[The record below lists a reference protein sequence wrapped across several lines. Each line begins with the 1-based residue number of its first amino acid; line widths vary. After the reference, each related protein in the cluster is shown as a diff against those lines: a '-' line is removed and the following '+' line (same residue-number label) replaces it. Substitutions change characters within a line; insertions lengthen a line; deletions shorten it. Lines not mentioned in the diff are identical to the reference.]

1 MRANKRK
8 KADLAVQLAAG
19 TQKHLANVATL
30 MFASGSF
37 TPQQVEAQL
46 TLLSTLRAD
55 VEAAKATVK
64 AKLAEEQAQSAA
76 LNAFQDAFIAFVKAT
91 FGNSPAVLADFGL
104 SPKKVATPLTV
115 AQMAAAKA
123 KRDATRKARGT
134 MGSKQKKSVKGDVTG
149 VTITPT
155 TAAAHSASS
164 DVTTPP
170 AGAAPTATTP
180 SHSA

>member
-1 MRANKRK
+1 MSANKRK

-134 MGSKQKKSVKGDVTG
+134 MGSKQKLAVHGDVTG

-155 TAAAHSASS
+155 SAAAHPAPSVAAAPSTGAAAASASS
-164 DVTTPP
+164 H
-170 AGAAPTATTP
+170 GA
-180 SHSA
+180 